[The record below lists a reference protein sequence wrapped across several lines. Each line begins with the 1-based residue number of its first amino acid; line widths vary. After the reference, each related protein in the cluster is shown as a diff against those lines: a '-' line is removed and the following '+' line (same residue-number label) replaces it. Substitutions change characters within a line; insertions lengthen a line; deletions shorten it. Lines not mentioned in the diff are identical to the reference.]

1 MKRIGISGGIG
12 SGKTFISNI
21 FKENN
26 YKIFNSDLVARDILN
41 NDKSIRNK
49 IISSFGND
57 SYDLS
62 GLNKEYISN
71 LIFNSEEKRLKL
83 NKIVHPKVYLKYL
96 DFLKINSDYNSI
108 IESALLHQTE
118 SFGLNDINIIITCP
132 LEKRV
137 ERVTLRDKMN
147 TDLVNKI
154 IESQVDYQ
162 SIIKDFD
169 YHIVNLDKEKT
180 RKEVIKII
188 QMLDE

>member
-62 GLNKEYISN
+62 GLNKEYISD
-71 LIFNSEEKRLKL
+71 LIFNCEEKRLKL
-83 NKIVHPKVYLKYL
+83 NKIVHPGVYLKYL
-96 DFLKINSDYNSI
+96 DFLKINSDHNTI

-118 SFGLNDINIIITCP
+118 SFGLNDFNIIITCP
-132 LEKRV
+132 VEKRV
-137 ERVTLRDKMN
+137 ERVILRDKTN
-147 TDLVNKI
+147 INLVIKI

-180 RKEVIKII
+180 HKEVIKII
-188 QMLDE
+188 QALDE

>member
-21 FKENN
+21 FKEHN

-41 NDKSIRNK
+41 NDKSIRDK
-49 IISSFGND
+49 IISSFGNN
-57 SYDLS
+57 SYDLN

-137 ERVTLRDKMN
+137 ERVILRDKMN

>member
-21 FKENN
+21 FKEHN

-41 NDKSIRNK
+41 NDKSIRYK
-49 IISSFGND
+49 IISSFGNN
-57 SYDLS
+57 SYDLN

-154 IESQVDYQ
+154 IKSQVDYQ

>member
-41 NDKSIRNK
+41 NDQSIRNK

-57 SYDLS
+57 SYCLN
-62 GLNKEYISN
+62 GLNKEYISD

-137 ERVTLRDKMN
+137 ERVTLRDKTN
-147 TDLVNKI
+147 IDLVNKI

-180 RKEVIKII
+180 YKEVIKII

>member
-21 FKENN
+21 FKEHN

-41 NDKSIRNK
+41 NDKSIRDK
-49 IISSFGND
+49 IISSFGNN
-57 SYDLS
+57 SYDLN

-118 SFGLNDINIIITCP
+118 SFGLNDFNIIITCP
-132 LEKRV
+132 VEKRV
-137 ERVTLRDKMN
+137 ERVILRDKSN
-147 TDLVNKI
+147 I
-154 IESQVDYQ
+154 RFGE
-162 SIIKDFD
+162 
-169 YHIVNLDKEKT
+169 
-180 RKEVIKII
+180 
-188 QMLDE
+188 

>member
-62 GLNKEYISN
+62 GLNKEYISD

-83 NKIVHPKVYLKYL
+83 NKIVHPGVYLKYL
-96 DFLKINSDYNSI
+96 DFLKINSDHNTI

-118 SFGLNDINIIITCP
+118 SFGLNDFNIIITCP
-132 LEKRV
+132 VEKRV
-137 ERVTLRDKMN
+137 ERVILRDKTN
-147 TDLVNKI
+147 INLVIKI

>member
-21 FKENN
+21 FKEHN

-41 NDKSIRNK
+41 NDKSIRDK
-49 IISSFGND
+49 IISSFGNN
-57 SYDLS
+57 SYDLN
-62 GLNKEYISN
+62 GLNKEYISD

-118 SFGLNDINIIITCP
+118 SFGLNDFNIIITCP
-132 LEKRV
+132 VEKRV
-137 ERVTLRDKMN
+137 ERVILRDKMN
-147 TDLVNKI
+147 TK
-154 IESQVDYQ
+154 
-162 SIIKDFD
+162 FG
-169 YHIVNLDKEKT
+169 
-180 RKEVIKII
+180 
-188 QMLDE
+188 

>member
-41 NDKSIRNK
+41 NDKSIRDK
-49 IISSFGND
+49 IISIFGNY
-57 SYDLS
+57 SYDMN
-62 GLNKEYISN
+62 GLNKEYISD

-83 NKIVHPKVYLKYL
+83 NKIVHPRVYLRYL
-96 DFLKINSDYNSI
+96 DFLKINSDHNSI

-118 SFGLNDINIIITCP
+118 SFELNDFNIIITCP
-132 LEKRV
+132 VEKRV
-137 ERVTLRDKMN
+137 ERIVSRDKSN
-147 TDLVNKI
+147 IYLVNKI

-162 SIIKDFD
+162 SIVKDFD
-169 YHIVNLDKEKT
+169 YHIVNLDKENT
-180 RKEVIKII
+180 YREVIKII
-188 QMLDE
+188 QILDE

>member
-21 FKENN
+21 FKEHN

-41 NDKSIRNK
+41 NDKSIRDK
-49 IISSFGND
+49 IISSFGNN
-57 SYDLS
+57 SYDLN
-62 GLNKEYISN
+62 GLNKEYISD

-118 SFGLNDINIIITCP
+118 SFGLNDFNII
-132 LEKRV
+132 
-137 ERVTLRDKMN
+137 D
-147 TDLVNKI
+147 
-154 IESQVDYQ
+154 S
-162 SIIKDFD
+162 
-169 YHIVNLDKEKT
+169 
-180 RKEVIKII
+180 
-188 QMLDE
+188 

>member
-21 FKENN
+21 FKEHN

-41 NDKSIRNK
+41 NDKSIRDK
-49 IISSFGND
+49 IISSFGNN
-57 SYDLS
+57 SYDLN

-118 SFGLNDINIIITCP
+118 IFGLNDFNIIITCP

-137 ERVTLRDKMN
+137 ERVTLRDKTN
-147 TDLVNKI
+147 IDLVNKI
-154 IESQVDYQ
+154 IKSQVDYQ

-169 YHIVNLDKEKT
+169 YHIVNLDKKKT
-180 RKEVIKII
+180 HKEVIKII

>member
-21 FKENN
+21 FKEHS
-26 YKIFNSDLVARDILN
+26 YKVFNSDLVARDILN
-41 NDKSIRNK
+41 NDKSTRDK

-57 SYDLS
+57 SYDLN
-62 GLNKEYISN
+62 GLNKEYISD

-118 SFGLNDINIIITCP
+118 SFGLNDFNIIITCP

-137 ERVTLRDKMN
+137 ERVTLRDKTN
-147 TDLVNKI
+147 IDLVNKI

-162 SIIKDFD
+162 SLIKDFD
-169 YHIVNLDKEKT
+169 YHIINLDKEKT
-180 RKEVIKII
+180 YKEVIKII
-188 QMLDE
+188 EMLDE

>member
-1 MKRIGISGGIG
+1 MKRVGISGGIG

-26 YKIFNSDLVARDILN
+26 YKIFNSDLVAGDILN

-57 SYDLS
+57 SYDLN
-62 GLNKEYISN
+62 GLNKEYISD
-71 LIFNSEEKRLKL
+71 LIFNSEEKRLKI
-83 NKIVHPKVYLKYL
+83 NKIIHPRVYLKYL
-96 DFLKINSDYNSI
+96 DFLNINSDHNSI

-118 SFGLNDINIIITCP
+118 SFGLNDFNIIITCP
-132 LEKRV
+132 VEKRL
-137 ERVTLRDKMN
+137 ERVVSRDKTN
-147 TDLVNKI
+147 INSVYKI

-169 YHIVNLDKEKT
+169 FHIVNLDKEKT
-180 RKEVIKII
+180 YNEVFKII

>member
-21 FKENN
+21 FKEHN

-41 NDKSIRNK
+41 NDKSIRDK
-49 IISSFGND
+49 IISSFGNN
-57 SYDLS
+57 SYDLN
-62 GLNKEYISN
+62 GLNKEYISD

-118 SFGLNDINIIITCP
+118 SFGLNDFNIIITCP
-132 LEKRV
+132 VEKRV
-137 ERVTLRDKMN
+137 ERVILRDKSN
-147 TDLVNKI
+147 T
-154 IESQVDYQ
+154 EYG
-162 SIIKDFD
+162 
-169 YHIVNLDKEKT
+169 E
-180 RKEVIKII
+180 
-188 QMLDE
+188 

>member
-26 YKIFNSDLVARDILN
+26 YKIFNSDIVAKDILN

-57 SYDLS
+57 SYNFV
-62 GLNKEYISN
+62 GLNKEYISD
-71 LIFNSEEKRLKL
+71 LIFNSKEKRLKL
-83 NKIVHPKVYLKYL
+83 NKIIHPRVYLKYL
-96 DFLKINSDYNSI
+96 DFLKINSDHNSI

-118 SFGLNDINIIITCP
+118 SFGLNDFNIIITCP
-132 LEKRV
+132 VEIRV
-137 ERVTLRDKMN
+137 ERVILRDKTN
-147 TDLVNKI
+147 KNFVNKI

-180 RKEVIKII
+180 YKEVIKII
-188 QMLDE
+188 QILDE

>member
-21 FKENN
+21 FKEHN

-41 NDKSIRNK
+41 NDKSIRDK
-49 IISSFGND
+49 IISSFGNN
-57 SYDLS
+57 SYDLN

-147 TDLVNKI
+147 IDLVNKI

>member
-49 IISSFGND
+49 IISSFGDD
-57 SYDLS
+57 SYELN
-62 GLNKEYISN
+62 GLNKEYISD

-83 NKIVHPKVYLKYL
+83 NKIVHPRVYLKYL
-96 DFLKINSDYNSI
+96 DFLNINSGHNSI

-118 SFGLNDINIIITCP
+118 SFGLNDCNIIITCP
-132 LEKRV
+132 VEKRV
-137 ERVTLRDKMN
+137 ERVVSRDKTN
-147 TDLVNKI
+147 VNSVIKI

-169 YHIVNLDKEKT
+169 YHIVNLEKEKT
-180 RKEVIKII
+180 YNEVIKII
-188 QMLDE
+188 QMLNE

>member
-21 FKENN
+21 FKEHN

-41 NDKSIRNK
+41 NDKSIRDK
-49 IISSFGND
+49 IISSFGNN
-57 SYDLS
+57 SYDLN

-154 IESQVDYQ
+154 IKSQVDYQ

>member
-57 SYDLS
+57 SYDLN
-62 GLNKEYISN
+62 GLNRDYISD
-71 LIFNSEEKRLKL
+71 LIFNSEEKRFKL
-83 NKIVHPKVYLKYL
+83 NKIVHPRVYLKYI
-96 DFLKINSDYNSI
+96 DFLKINPDHNSI

-118 SFGLNDINIIITCP
+118 SFGLNDFNIIITCP
-132 LEKRV
+132 IEKRV
-137 ERVTLRDKMN
+137 ERVILRDKTN
-147 TDLVNKI
+147 INLVNKI

-180 RKEVIKII
+180 YKEVIKII

>member
-21 FKENN
+21 FKEHN

-41 NDKSIRNK
+41 NDKSLRDK
-49 IISSFGND
+49 IISSFGNN
-57 SYDLS
+57 SYDLN

-83 NKIVHPKVYLKYL
+83 NKIVHPGVYLKYL

-180 RKEVIKII
+180 HKEVIEII
-188 QMLDE
+188 QILDE